1 MDCLVSPYWPKFLL
15 QYTIIERKV
24 SQLQW
29 LSISTLDH
37 ARVAN
42 AALFLQFG
50 LHIFST
56 TWHSWCHDTVKHD
69 TSIGHCSGNH
79 ISGVLDTV
87 CLWHQRRPMTLFLC
101 PWGTSSSENIAISLH
116 FLSIS
121 WQWCHFWFDDIF
133 SSHMKS
139 LLMIIGRLVQ
149 YWAHSLCGWEFTCTY
164 ILVHSDDQ
172 NTASCISSQKVFLD
186 SELKVNI

>member
-87 CLWHQRRPMTLFLC
+87 CLWHQRRPMTLFFMPLRNFLKWKHC
-101 PWGTSSSENIAISLH
+101 HKPSFSINFLAMMSFLVWWHLFQSHEITSNDHRQTGTV
-116 FLSIS
+116 LSTQPLWLGIYLYLY
-121 WQWCHFWFDDIF
+121 F
-133 SSHMKS
+133 SALRWPEHCFMY
-139 LLMIIGRLVQ
+139 Q
-149 YWAHSLCGWEFTCTY
+149 
-164 ILVHSDDQ
+164 
-172 NTASCISSQKVFLD
+172 
-186 SELKVNI
+186 